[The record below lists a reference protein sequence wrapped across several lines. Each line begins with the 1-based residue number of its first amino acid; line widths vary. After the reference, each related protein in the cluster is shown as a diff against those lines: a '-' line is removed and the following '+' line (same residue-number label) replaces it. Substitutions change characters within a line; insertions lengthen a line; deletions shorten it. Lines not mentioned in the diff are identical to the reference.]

1 MATTFRLALT
11 TLRLFAARDRVFT
24 CVEAPFFRTLVRL
37 RFCFGFFMALIYAP
51 PALAAVLAENERSV
65 IARGVDDVGESW
77 VHSDDRIAYLVRDL
91 TRSEEHTSEL
101 QSLMRISYAVF
112 CMKKKKTTNIRSYIM
127 NRNKNS
133 DRRIK

>member
-51 PALAAVLAENERSV
+51 PALAAVLAANERSV
-65 IARGVDDVGESW
+65 IPRGVDEVGESW

-91 TRSEEHTSEL
+91 TPALSAFPRLNPPHA
-101 QSLMRISYAVF
+101 QPRIQGPRV
-112 CMKKKKTTNIRSYIM
+112 
-127 NRNKNS
+127 
-133 DRRIK
+133 